1 MRRESLSLCRLDDP
15 GWGNTSVLRWEWV
28 GRCGNTFIERG
39 EGGVDRGLVESKLGR
54 KITFGM

>member
-1 MRRESLSLCRLDDP
+1 
-15 GWGNTSVLRWEWV
+15 LRWEWV